1 LSIILDEGLRL
12 RWQPYHKRLFAKRDG
27 TTFIKLEN
35 LAKVLEHKKG
45 GENMIRVMI
54 ERYCQPGKEKQLR
67 DMMLELR
74 SAAMRQPGYL
84 TGETLRE
91 VENPSLFMVIST
103 WITLEAWKVWQT
115 SRQRLLIEE
124 MMEPLIKESRK
135 VRVFTEDYD

>member
-1 LSIILDEGLRL
+1 
-12 RWQPYHKRLFAKRDG
+12 
-27 TTFIKLEN
+27 
-35 LAKVLEHKKG
+35 
-45 GENMIRVMI
+45 MIRVMI